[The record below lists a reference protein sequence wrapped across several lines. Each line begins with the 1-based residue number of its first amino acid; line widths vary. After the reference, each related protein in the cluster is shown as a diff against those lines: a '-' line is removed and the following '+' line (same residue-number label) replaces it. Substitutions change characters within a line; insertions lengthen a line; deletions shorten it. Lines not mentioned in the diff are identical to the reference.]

1 MGGTGKGE
9 VKDGGRG
16 GGGGKMV
23 YGSVAS
29 FMVSG
34 VLVLELLS
42 TVSEMQ

>member
-1 MGGTGKGE
+1 M
-9 VKDGGRG
+9 KDRAEEEEEEE
-16 GGGGKMV
+16 MV

>member
-1 MGGTGKGE
+1 MGWGTGREE
-9 VKDGGRG
+9 VKDGSRRG
-16 GGGGKMV
+16 GEEMV

-29 FMVSG
+29 FM

>member
-9 VKDGGRG
+9 VKDGSRG
-16 GGGGKMV
+16 GGEEMV

-29 FMVSG
+29 FTVSG

-42 TVSEMQ
+42 TISEMQ